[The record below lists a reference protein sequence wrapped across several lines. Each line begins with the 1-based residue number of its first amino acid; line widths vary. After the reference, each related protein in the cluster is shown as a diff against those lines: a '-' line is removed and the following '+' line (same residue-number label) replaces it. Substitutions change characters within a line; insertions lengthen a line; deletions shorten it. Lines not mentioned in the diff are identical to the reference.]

1 MTSQMPEQEQPRPL
15 VIVGSGGEWSGRSL
29 EAVLELNG
37 YTVAR
42 CHGGR
47 RTLELARRDQP
58 AAVILDESLGELGG
72 VEVTRALRDDPL
84 FDHATPIVLIARAPA
99 AAAIRSEALRAGA
112 WDYHS
117 PPVDIESL
125 LVKLRTY
132 VRAKQEGEEKR
143 ARVFQDNATGL
154 YSRDALQQWARQLG
168 DRARRE
174 HEPFACVALTSGV
187 PGGGTSAT
195 GDEVNEAMAELAD
208 LWRANSRR
216 SDVMGHLAPNRLA
229 ILAPATD
236 AGGASRLVERLN
248 SVVVR
253 AREAGR
259 VRKTVLRA
267 GYSAVEDFAAADIDP
282 AELLKRAEMALD
294 HAEATNHEKPALSFD
309 QVPHQHA

>member
-15 VIVGSGGEWSGRSL
+15 VIVGSGGEWTGRSL

-47 RTLELARRDQP
+47 RTLELARREQP

-99 AAAIRSEALRAGA
+99 AAAIRAEALRAGA
-112 WDYHS
+112 WDYYS
-117 PPVDIESL
+117 PPVDIEPL
-125 LVKLRTY
+125 LLKLRTY

-143 ARVFQDNATGL
+143 AQQFQEHATGL
-154 YSRDALQQWARQLG
+154 YTREALQQWARQLG
-168 DRARRE
+168 GRARRE
-174 HEPFACVALTSGV
+174 HEPFACVALTSGAAAGR
-187 PGGGTSAT
+187 PQT
-195 GDEVNEAMAELAD
+195 GDEVSEAMAELAN
-208 LWRANSRR
+208 LWRSNSRR

-253 AREAGR
+253 AREPGGPE
-259 VRKTVLRA
+259 KTVLRA
-267 GYSAVEDFAAADIDP
+267 GYSAVEDFAAAEIDP
-282 AELLKRAEMALD
+282 AELLKRAEAALD
-294 HAEATNHEKPALSFD
+294 HAEATNYEKPALSFD
-309 QVPHQHA
+309 QVPHHHA

>member
-1 MTSQMPEQEQPRPL
+1 MPEQEQPRPL
-15 VIVGSGGEWSGRSL
+15 VIVGSGGEWAGRSL

-99 AAAIRSEALRAGA
+99 AAAIRAEALRAGA
-112 WDYHS
+112 WDYYS
-117 PPVDIESL
+117 PPVDIEPL
-125 LVKLRTY
+125 LLKLRTY
-132 VRAKQEGEEKR
+132 VRAKREGEEKR
-143 ARVFQDNATGL
+143 AQAFQDNATGL
-154 YSRDALQQWARQLG
+154 YSREALQQWARQLG
-168 DRARRE
+168 GRARRE
-174 HEPFACVALTSGV
+174 HEPFACVAFTPGAASGATSQ
-187 PGGGTSAT
+187 TT
-195 GDEVNEAMAELAD
+195 DEVTEAMAELAD

-248 SVVVR
+248 SVAVR
-253 AREAGR
+253 DREPGSE
-259 VRKTVLRA
+259 RKMVLRA

-282 AELLKRAEMALD
+282 VELLKRAEMALD
-294 HAEATNHEKPALSFD
+294 HAEATSCEKPALSFD
-309 QVPHQHA
+309 QVPHPDK